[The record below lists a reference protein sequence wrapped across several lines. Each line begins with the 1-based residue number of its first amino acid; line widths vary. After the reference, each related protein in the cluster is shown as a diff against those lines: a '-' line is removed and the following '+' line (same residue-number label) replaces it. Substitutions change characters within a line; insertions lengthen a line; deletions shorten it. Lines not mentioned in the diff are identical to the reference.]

1 MTKRGMTC
9 TCCGDDA
16 GRWEQHWNQ
25 DNGFSVCPKCLE
37 WITGRENLTPAD
49 SLTRYGTPQINHGGP
64 TA

>member
-37 WITGRENLTPAD
+37 WITGREYLSAESIRFN
-49 SLTRYGTPQINHGGP
+49 YGEAGVNHGGP
-64 TA
+64 A